1 MRRLLIAT
9 KNERKLRELRRL
21 LGDSVRLGRI
31 EILSLVDFPDIP
43 AAKESGKTFEENS
56 ASKALFYANQ
66 AGILC
71 LADDSGLE
79 VDALGGEP
87 GVKSARYAG
96 PNATDTILCE
106 KLLKNLENV
115 PDEKRT
121 AKFTCAASLA
131 QPGKVLFTV
140 ISTCSG
146 RIGREMRG
154 TGGLGYDP
162 VFYPDGWEKTFAE
175 MSPQEKDSVS
185 HRARAITLFKQK
197 FLESFR
203 V

>member
-1 MRRLLIAT
+1 MRKLLIAT
-9 KNERKLRELRRL
+9 KNERKLRELKHL
-21 LGDSVRLGRI
+21 LGDVGF
-31 EILSLVDFPDIP
+31 EIISLVEFPDIP
-43 AAKESGKTFEENS
+43 AAQESGKTFEENS

-66 AGILC
+66 SGILC

-96 PNATDTILCE
+96 PNATDATLCG
-106 KLLKNLENV
+106 KLLKNLDNV
-115 PDEKRT
+115 PEEKRT

-140 ISTCSG
+140 IGTCAG
-146 RIGREMRG
+146 RIGHEMRG
-154 TGGLGYDP
+154 TGGFGYDP
-162 VFYPDGWEKTFAE
+162 VFYPDGWAKTFAE
-175 MSPQEKDSVS
+175 MSPSEKDSVS
-185 HRARAITLFKQK
+185 HRARALAKFKEK
-197 FLESFR
+197 LLELYGA

>member
-9 KNERKLRELRRL
+9 KNERKLRELKRL
-21 LGDSVRLGRI
+21 LGDVRF
-31 EILSLVDFPDIP
+31 EILSLSDFPGITAP
-43 AAKESGKTFEENS
+43 EESGKTFEENS
-56 ASKALFYANQ
+56 TSKALYYADQ
-66 AGILC
+66 SGILC
-71 LADDSGLE
+71 LADDSGLA

-96 PNATDTILCE
+96 PNATDAILCA

-115 PDEKRT
+115 PDEKRI
-121 AKFTCAASLA
+121 AKFTCAATLA
-131 QPGKVLFTV
+131 QSGKVLFTV
-140 ISTCSG
+140 IGACAG

-154 TGGLGYDP
+154 TGGFGYDP
-162 VFYPDGWEKTFAE
+162 VFYPDGWSKTFAE

-185 HRARAITLFKQK
+185 HRARAIGLFKKK
-197 FLESFR
+197 FSELFG

>member
-21 LGDSVRLGRI
+21 LGDTGF
-31 EILSLVDFPDIP
+31 EILSLIDFPGIT
-43 AAKESGKTFEENS
+43 AAEESGKTFEENS
-56 ASKALFYANQ
+56 ASKALYYANQ
-66 AGILC
+66 SGILC

-96 PNATDTILCE
+96 PNPTDVILCG

-115 PDEKRT
+115 PQEKRT
-121 AKFTCAASLA
+121 AKFTCAATLA

-140 ISTCSG
+140 IGACTG

-154 TGGLGYDP
+154 TGGFGYDP
-162 VFYPDGWEKTFAE
+162 VFYPDTWKKTFAE

-185 HRARAITLFKQK
+185 HRARAIGLFKKK
-197 FLESFR
+197 FSELFE

>member
-21 LGDSVRLGRI
+21 LGDEGF

-43 AAKESGKTFEENS
+43 AAQENGKTFEENS
-56 ASKALFYANQ
+56 ASKALYYANQ
-66 AGILC
+66 SGILC

-96 PNATDTILCE
+96 PNPTDVILCG

-115 PDEKRT
+115 PQEKRT
-121 AKFTCAASLA
+121 AKFTCAATLA

-140 ISTCSG
+140 IGACTG

-154 TGGLGYDP
+154 TGGFGYDP
-162 VFYPDGWEKTFAE
+162 VFYPDTWKKTFAE

-185 HRARAITLFKQK
+185 HRARAIGLFKKK
-197 FLESFR
+197 FSELFE